1 MQEKLTFA
9 KRDGL
14 GYLTFCPS
22 NLGTTLRASVHIKIP
37 LLSATKEFKQFCD
50 ERNIQARGKLRISTA
65 LPPPPQLPLLSLQGC
80 VEFLAGSLPHWRGSR
95 VQSACDSMRT
105 CALSLPPPP
114 PPPSPCGVCVSECFF
129 VFF

>member
-65 LPPPPQLPLLSLQGC
+65 LPPPPQLPRLSLQGC
-80 VEFLAGSLPHWRGSR
+80 VEFLAGSLPHWLGSR

-105 CALSLPPPP
+105 CALSLSLTPPPP
-114 PPPSPCGVCVSECFF
+114 PCGVCVSEY